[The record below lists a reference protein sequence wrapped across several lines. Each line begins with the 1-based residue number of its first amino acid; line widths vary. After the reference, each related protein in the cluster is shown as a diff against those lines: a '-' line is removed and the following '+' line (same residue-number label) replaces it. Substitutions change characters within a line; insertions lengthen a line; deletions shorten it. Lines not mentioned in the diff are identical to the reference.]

1 MAEILNVLLEGTGRR
16 LSNRLEG
23 AIMGQQNQKQP
34 AQRKVFAES
43 RGAARKIEMTEDNA
57 MFHITLITVGKL
69 KERYYAAA
77 ADEYIR
83 RLGAYCKFEL
93 IELPECRLPDDPNG
107 TQIAAGLAR
116 EAEQIEAKLP
126 RGAWFCVLTP
136 EGTELSSEGLAERLQ
151 AEKLNGRS
159 AACFLIGSSFGIDAR
174 IKRMADFRLS
184 FSKMTFPHHLMRV
197 MALEQLYRAE
207 CIIRKVPYHH

>member
-23 AIMGQQNQKQP
+23 AIMGQQNQRQP

-116 EAEQIEAKLP
+116 EAEQIEA
-126 RGAWFCVLTP
+126 
-136 EGTELSSEGLAERLQ
+136 
-151 AEKLNGRS
+151 
-159 AACFLIGSSFGIDAR
+159 CFLIGSSFGIDAR

-207 CIIRKVPYHH
+207 SILAGTKYHK

>member
-23 AIMGQQNQKQP
+23 AIMGQQNQRQP

-136 EGTELSSEGLAERLQ
+136 EGTELSSEGLAEVCRR
-151 AEKLNGRS
+151 KS
-159 AACFLIGSSFGIDAR
+159 STAAAR
-174 IKRMADFRLS
+174 
-184 FSKMTFPHHLMRV
+184 
-197 MALEQLYRAE
+197 RAF
-207 CIIRKVPYHH
+207 

>member
-23 AIMGQQNQKQP
+23 AIMGQQNQRQP

-93 IELPECRLPDDPNG
+93 IELPECRLPDDPNE

-207 CIIRKVPYHH
+207 SILAGTKYHK

>member
-23 AIMGQQNQKQP
+23 AIMGQQNQRQP

-136 EGTELSSEGLAERLQ
+136 EGAQLSSEELAAAL
-151 AEKLNGRS
+151 ASVKGS
-159 AACFLIGSSFGIDAR
+159 GKSSACFLIGSSFGMDPSL
-174 IKRMADFRLS
+174 KTMADKKLS
-184 FSKMTFPHHLMRV
+184 MSKMTFPHHLARV

-207 CIIRKVPYHH
+207 SIQAGTKYHK

>member
-43 RGAARKIEMTEDNA
+43 RGAARKIGMTEGNA

-207 CIIRKVPYHH
+207 SILAGTKYHK

>member
-1 MAEILNVLLEGTGRR
+1 
-16 LSNRLEG
+16 
-23 AIMGQQNQKQP
+23 
-34 AQRKVFAES
+34 
-43 RGAARKIEMTEDNA
+43 MTEDNA

-69 KERYYAAA
+69 TERYYAAA

-136 EGTELSSEGLAERLQ
+136 EEIGRASCRER
-151 AEKLNGRS
+151 
-159 AACFLIGSSFGIDAR
+159 
-174 IKRMADFRLS
+174 
-184 FSKMTFPHHLMRV
+184 V
-197 MALEQLYRAE
+197 
-207 CIIRKVPYHH
+207 

>member
-23 AIMGQQNQKQP
+23 AIMGQQNQRQP

-57 MFHITLITVGKL
+57 MFHITLITVGKI

-159 AACFLIGSSFGIDAR
+159 AACFLIGSSFGIDVL

-207 CIIRKVPYHH
+207 SILAGTKYHK

>member
-23 AIMGQQNQKQP
+23 AIKGQQNQRKP

-207 CIIRKVPYHH
+207 SILAGTKYHK

>member
-1 MAEILNVLLEGTGRR
+1 MLLSKVVKSARR
-16 LSNRLEG
+16 CYND
-23 AIMGQQNQKQP
+23 QQNQKQP
-34 AQRKVFAES
+34 AQRKGFAES

-57 MFHITLITVGKL
+57 MFHITIITVGKL

-136 EGTELSSEGLAERLQ
+136 EGTELSSEGLAERLAGGKAQRPQRGVLSDRLVVRHRRAHQ
-151 AEKLNGRS
+151 AHGGFPPVVQQNDVPAPSHARHGARAALPRGEHPGRDEIS
-159 AACFLIGSSFGIDAR
+159 
-174 IKRMADFRLS
+174 
-184 FSKMTFPHHLMRV
+184 
-197 MALEQLYRAE
+197 
-207 CIIRKVPYHH
+207 

>member
-23 AIMGQQNQKQP
+23 AIMDQQNQRQP

-207 CIIRKVPYHH
+207 SILAGTKYHK

>member
-23 AIMGQQNQKQP
+23 AIMGQQNQRQP

-151 AEKLNGRS
+151 GEKLNGRS

-207 CIIRKVPYHH
+207 SILAGTKYHK

>member
-23 AIMGQQNQKQP
+23 AIMGQQNQRQP

-184 FSKMTFPHHLMRV
+184 FSRMTFPHHLMRV

-207 CIIRKVPYHH
+207 AIQAGSKYHK

>member
-23 AIMGQQNQKQP
+23 AIMGQQNQRQP

-43 RGAARKIEMTEDNA
+43 RGAARKIGMTEDNA

-93 IELPECRLPDDPNG
+93 IELPECRLPDRSERDADRSGPCARGGADRGKAPARRVVLRAHAGGDGAFVRGSGRASAGGKAQRPQRGVLSDRLVVRHRRAHQAHGGFPPVVQQNDVPAPPHARHG
-107 TQIAAGLAR
+107 ARAA
-116 EAEQIEAKLP
+116 LP
-126 RGAWFCVLTP
+126 RGEHP
-136 EGTELSSEGLAERLQ
+136 
-151 AEKLNGRS
+151 GRDEIS
-159 AACFLIGSSFGIDAR
+159 
-174 IKRMADFRLS
+174 
-184 FSKMTFPHHLMRV
+184 
-197 MALEQLYRAE
+197 
-207 CIIRKVPYHH
+207 